1 MDVVV
6 ERDGYK
12 PTQGISMRM
21 MWGVR
26 LLVHEPGAPHDG
38 EMRRRV
44 SKEHDKKEKKKK
56 KMEETYHR
64 PCTGSGG
71 EVDDHLAL
79 G

>member
-1 MDVVV
+1 VDVVV

-44 SKEHDKKEKKKK
+44 SKEHDKKGGKKRRKH
-56 KMEETYHR
+56 T
-64 PCTGSGG
+64 T
-71 EVDDHLAL
+71 DHAQAVAERLMIT
-79 G
+79 